1 MYQKWKEAGLDIIYW
16 WIHLLMFITHN
27 QQRPKF
33 LTLLVDAVVLSPTR
47 KEFSNF
53 RRVLTRPNDKNCFI
67 IITGYACPTAS
78 ILWCRGRL
86 VRLSSVIELTEKF
99 QFDYVRLPN
108 QSNNNPTDWVRL
120 SSIDFWFDFVRLT
133 ALQSWTKV
141 LRTVLQYSYFL
152 SFFGSLLKHCILLEI
167 FLRFALP
174 PPYTKLKL
182 GGFWIH
188 ASKIVCGVRGGVGPV
203 WIGKR
208 PRMQTYPKTSV
219 HDCILPILSL
229 GTVPNIWCNG
239 IITSIFKSGARNDPS
254 NYHGICVSS
263 CLGKLFLSILDQRL
277 LGQAV
282 SLNVF
287 RKSQIGFLPKIEHQI
302 MFLPYEL

>member
-1 MYQKWKEAGLDIIYW
+1 MHQKWKEAGLDIIYW

-182 GGFWIH
+182 EKDSGYT
-188 ASKIVCGVRGGVGPV
+188 
-203 WIGKR
+203 R
-208 PRMQTYPKTSV
+208 PR
-219 HDCILPILSL
+219 
-229 GTVPNIWCNG
+229 
-239 IITSIFKSGARNDPS
+239 
-254 NYHGICVSS
+254 
-263 CLGKLFLSILDQRL
+263 LFVGWGEGLDLCELENAPECKRIPRL
-277 LGQAV
+277 LSMIV
-282 SLNVF
+282 SYLF
-287 RKSQIGFLPKIEHQI
+287 SA
-302 MFLPYEL
+302 